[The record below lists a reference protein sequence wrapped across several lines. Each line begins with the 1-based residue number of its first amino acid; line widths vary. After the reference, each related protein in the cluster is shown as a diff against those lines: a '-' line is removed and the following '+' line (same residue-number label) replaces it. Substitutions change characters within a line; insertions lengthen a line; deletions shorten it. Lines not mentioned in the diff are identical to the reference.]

1 MLRLGLDIGGTKIEG
16 LHTRLVPAR
25 HGDSNGYRYTEA
37 QGCASTSVGPSPCT
51 GRKERSCT
59 RGVKPC

>member
-25 HGDSNGYRYTEA
+25 HGDSNGYRFTA
-37 QGCASTSVGPSPCT
+37 AAGCYSIWGMPSGCP
-51 GRKERSCT
+51 GLVARSAAP
-59 RGVKPC
+59 GVKPC